1 VGRIIGSAL
10 VLAAV
15 GLGVGYLI
23 FGRNVAGEFIPLDQL
38 LTLPGDGAVGF
49 LQQAGQE
56 LTGIQD
62 ARQNILISGAVGLA
76 VGAVIGA
83 FAPRG
88 RRR

>member
-1 VGRIIGSAL
+1 MRRIIGSAL
-10 VLAAV
+10 VVAV
-15 GLGVGYLI
+15 IGLVVGYLI

-56 LTGIQD
+56 LTGIRD
-62 ARQNILISGAVGLA
+62 ARQNILISGALGLA
-76 VGAVIGA
+76 VGAAVGV
-83 FAPRG
+83 FAPGG